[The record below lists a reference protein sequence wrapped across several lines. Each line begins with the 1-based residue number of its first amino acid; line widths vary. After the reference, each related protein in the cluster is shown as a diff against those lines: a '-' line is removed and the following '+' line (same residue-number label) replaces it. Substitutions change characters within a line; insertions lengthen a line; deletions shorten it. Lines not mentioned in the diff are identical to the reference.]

1 MQNKKIDKE
10 KKILFVGYDVTDPNS
25 WSGTPYAIYTEF
37 IKQGIKV
44 IPYNPYKW
52 KQAKIAKILVPILRR
67 TLFPKLGNDLSL
79 WDQLVLRVLITHKL
93 KKEKIYNV
101 FFVANGTYINY
112 KIAKSYLFSD
122 AISHERYKY
131 FPFNIKQNKFW
142 KKQLKFLLINSE
154 NRQFL
159 SMEHIFTQSDWVK
172 NYLHDDLGY
181 PEDKVEKVGFGLNVK
196 LLEGKKNHD
205 NNLLLIVLRKGNEK
219 LKGLCL
225 LLEAF
230 KEVKKQIPEVRL
242 AVVGTDGEKQD
253 GVTYY
258 YNQPRSVTLELFKLA
273 TLYVMPALNEPNGQT
288 YLEGLANKAP
298 IVGLNR
304 FAFPE
309 FSGYGKYG
317 YICQNE
323 DPKEL
328 ADILIQ
334 ALSNKE
340 SLKEKANAGYNYIAN
355 LNYNW
360 ENIVKRFIEV
370 IFK

>member
-1 MQNKKIDKE
+1 MQDKRINKRR
-10 KKILFVGYDVTDPNS
+10 LLLVGDNVTDPKS
-25 WSGTPYAIYTEF
+25 WSGTPFAIYSELQ
-37 IKQGIKV
+37 KQGIDV
-44 IPYNPYKW
+44 VPFNPYSWYKTIIG
-52 KQAKIAKILVPILRR
+52 KCIVRLFRKTILP
-67 TLFPKLGNDLSL
+67 FFGNELSR
-79 WDQLVLRVLITHKL
+79 WDQIILGLIIKWKL
-93 KKEKIYNV
+93 KKEGISNV
-101 FFVANGTYINY
+101 FYMGNGIRISNTNI
-112 KIAKSYLFSD
+112 KSYLFCD
-122 AISHERYKY
+122 AVVQERYKFY
-131 FPFNIKQNKFW
+131 PYHW
-142 KKQLKFLLINSE
+142 SE
-154 NRQFL
+154 NTLKYSLLKLLLYKSEKRHFL

-172 NYLHDDLGY
+172 NFLHDDLGY

-205 NNLLLIVLRKGNEK
+205 NNLLLIVLRKGNER

-230 KEVKKQIPEVRL
+230 KEVKRQIPEVRL
-242 AVVGTDGEKQD
+242 AVVGTDGENQD

-258 YNQPRSVTLELFKLA
+258 YNQPRSVTLELFKQA

-309 FSGYGKYG
+309 FSGYGKFG

-323 DPKEL
+323 DPQEL
-328 ADILIQ
+328 AGIIIQ

-340 SLKEKANAGYNYIAN
+340 TLIEKANAGYNFIAN
-355 LNYNW
+355 LDYNW
-360 ENIVKRFIEV
+360 EDIVKRFIEV
-370 IFK
+370 IYK

>member
-1 MQNKKIDKE
+1 MQGKTLKKRL
-10 KKILFVGYDVTDPNS
+10 LFVGYDVTDPNS

-37 IKQGIKV
+37 IRQGV
-44 IPYNPYKW
+44 DVVTYNPYKW
-52 KQAKIAKILVPILRR
+52 KQNRIANILVRILHK
-67 TLFPKLGNDLSL
+67 TILPSLGNDLSV
-79 WDQLVLRVLITHKL
+79 WDQLILSILIKRKL
-93 KKEKIYNV
+93 KKEGIDIV
-101 FFVANGTYINY
+101 FYTANGASISSK
-112 KIAKSYLFSD
+112 KIQSYLFSD

-131 FPFNIKQNKFW
+131 YPYAKKRSKW
-142 KKQLKFLLINSE
+142 KDKLLNFLLINSE
-154 NRQFL
+154 DRQFL

-323 DPKEL
+323 DSKEL

>member
-1 MQNKKIDKE
+1 MQGKEIKKRL
-10 KKILFVGYDVTDPNS
+10 LFVGYDVTDSTS

-37 IKQGIKV
+37 IRQGV
-44 IPYNPYKW
+44 DVVTYNPYKW
-52 KQAKIAKILVPILRR
+52 KQNKIANILVPILRK
-67 TLFPKLGNDLSL
+67 TILPFCGNDLSV
-79 WDQLVLRVLITHKL
+79 WDQLILRFLIKRKL
-93 KKEKIYNV
+93 KKEGIDKV
-101 FFVANGTYINY
+101 FYTANGTRISSNS
-112 KIAKSYLFSD
+112 IKSFLFSD

-131 FPFNIKQNKFW
+131 FPYADNRSKLKEILFN
-142 KKQLKFLLINSE
+142 FLLINSE

-196 LLEGKKNHD
+196 LLEGEKNHD

-230 KEVKKQIPEVRL
+230 KKVKKQIPEVRL
-242 AVVGTDGEKQD
+242 AVVGTDGETQD

-258 YNQPRSVTLELFKLA
+258 YNQPRSVTLELFKQA

-340 SLKEKANAGYNYIAN
+340 TLIEKANAGYNFIAN
-355 LNYNW
+355 LDYNW
-360 ENIVKRFIEV
+360 EDIVKRFIEV
-370 IFK
+370 IYK

>member
-1 MQNKKIDKE
+1 MQGKTLKKRL
-10 KKILFVGYDVTDPNS
+10 LFVGNDVTNPNS
-25 WSGTPYAIYTEF
+25 WSGTPYVIYTEL
-37 IKQGIKV
+37 IRQGV
-44 IPYNPYKW
+44 EVVTYNPYKW
-52 KQAKIAKILVPILRR
+52 KQNRISNILVRILRK
-67 TLFPKLGNDLSL
+67 TILPSLGNELSV
-79 WDQLVLRVLITHKL
+79 WDQLILSILIKRKL
-93 KKEKIYNV
+93 KKEGIDIVFYTTGNGASISCKKI
-101 FFVANGTYINY
+101 
-112 KIAKSYLFSD
+112 KSYLFAD
-122 AISHERYKY
+122 AITHERYKY
-131 FPFNIKQNKFW
+131 YPYARKRSKW
-142 KKQLKFLLINSE
+142 KDKLLNFLLINSE
-154 NRQFL
+154 DRQFL

-172 NYLHDDLGY
+172 NYLISNLGY
-181 PEDKVEKVGFGLNVK
+181 SADKVEKVGFGLNVK
-196 LLEGKKNHD
+196 LLKEEKNYD

-230 KEVKKQIPEVRL
+230 QVVKKQIPDVRL

-258 YNQPRSVTLELFKLA
+258 YNQPRSVTLELFNQA

-317 YICQNE
+317 YICQKE

-340 SLKEKANAGYNYIAN
+340 SLKDKANAGYNYIAN

-370 IFK
+370 IFQ

>member
-1 MQNKKIDKE
+1 MSFLE
-10 KKILFVGYDVTDPNS
+10 LYSVL
-25 WSGTPYAIYTEF
+25 
-37 IKQGIKV
+37 
-44 IPYNPYKW
+44 
-52 KQAKIAKILVPILRR
+52 AKIR
-67 TLFPKLGNDLSL
+67 
-79 WDQLVLRVLITHKL
+79 
-93 KKEKIYNV
+93 
-101 FFVANGTYINY
+101 YIQGAS
-112 KIAKSYLFSD
+112 K
-122 AISHERYKY
+122 R
-131 FPFNIKQNKFW
+131 
-142 KKQLKFLLINSE
+142 
-154 NRQFL
+154 
-159 SMEHIFTQSDWVK
+159 
-172 NYLHDDLGY
+172 GY

-205 NNLLLIVLRKGNEK
+205 NNLLLIVLRKGSEK

-230 KEVKKQIPEVRL
+230 KEVKKQKPEVRL

-258 YNQPRSVTLELFKLA
+258 YNQPRSVTLELFKQA

-340 SLKEKANAGYNYIAN
+340 TLIDKANAGYNFIAN
-355 LNYNW
+355 LDYNW

>member
-1 MQNKKIDKE
+1 MQDKRINKRR
-10 KKILFVGYDVTDPNS
+10 LLLVGDNVTDPKS
-25 WSGTPYAIYTEF
+25 WSGTPFAIYSELQ
-37 IKQGIKV
+37 KQGIDV
-44 IPYNPYKW
+44 VPFNPYSWYKTIIG
-52 KQAKIAKILVPILRR
+52 KCIVHLFGKTILP
-67 TLFPKLGNDLSL
+67 FFGNELSR
-79 WDQLVLRVLITHKL
+79 WDQIILGFIIKWKL
-93 KKEKIYNV
+93 KKEGISNV
-101 FFVANGTYINY
+101 FYMGNGVRISNSN
-112 KIAKSYLFSD
+112 IKSYLFCD
-122 AISHERYKY
+122 AIVQERYKFY
-131 FPFNIKQNKFW
+131 PYHRCENT
-142 KKQLKFLLINSE
+142 LKYKLLKLLLYKSE
-154 NRQFL
+154 KRHFL

-205 NNLLLIVLRKGNEK
+205 NNLLLIVLRKGSEK

-230 KEVKKQIPEVRL
+230 KEVKKQKPEVRL

-258 YNQPRSVTLELFKLA
+258 YNQPRSVTLELFKQA

-340 SLKEKANAGYNYIAN
+340 TLIDKANAGYNFIAN
-355 LNYNW
+355 LDYNW